1 MYTSEYISQLC
12 GYYGIPD
19 RQITVFDRE
28 RNDGDRMFHWV
39 EKIKMMEGLHA
50 VIDRLDEAAD
60 LDTKGF
66 FQQPHAGAYTV
77 GIRLRMHEDHI
88 WTPRYSYFWLGAEG
102 GAIVMESAQ

>member
-1 MYTSEYISQLC
+1 MYTSEYVSRLC
-12 GYYGIPD
+12 DYYGIPD
-19 RQITVFDRE
+19 RQIIALERE
-28 RNDGDRMFHWV
+28 HNY
-39 EKIKMMEGLHA
+39 MESLHA
-50 VIDRLDEAAD
+50 VIDRLDEAAE

-88 WTPRYSYFWLGAEG
+88 WQPRYSYFWLGAEG